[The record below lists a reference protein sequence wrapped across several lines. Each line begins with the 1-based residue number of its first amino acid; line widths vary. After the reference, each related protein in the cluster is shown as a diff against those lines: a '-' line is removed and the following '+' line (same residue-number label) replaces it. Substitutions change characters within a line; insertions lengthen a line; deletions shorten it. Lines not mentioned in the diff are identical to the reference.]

1 MIKLSDIIKSGGGN
15 AKINRFIN
23 RYVLSKKEKKDI
35 VNEIKTKG
43 SSSDGSLNNAVYYKA
58 IKEYH
63 TGDSLF
69 EMLMS
74 FTQMLNINEYS
85 HDFDSGGYIVR
96 YCMPISNKV
105 RNNKRIFGLVVIPA
119 KINMNGQ
126 EMSINSFEELFSF
139 PEFNDYGGIQ
149 KDFYNN
155 FELSTKEEIE
165 KYMNEQI
172 NQ

>member
-1 MIKLSDIIKSGGGN
+1 
-15 AKINRFIN
+15 
-23 RYVLSKKEKKDI
+23 
-35 VNEIKTKG
+35 
-43 SSSDGSLNNAVYYKA
+43 
-58 IKEYH
+58 
-63 TGDSLF
+63 
-69 EMLMS
+69 MS
-74 FTQMLNINEYS
+74 FTQLLSINEYS
-85 HDFDSGGYIVR
+85 HDFDYGGYVVR
-96 YCMPISNKV
+96 YCMPISNNV